1 MNPAS
6 LADPAI
12 PAAADV
18 ATLRVGLV
26 GYGEVATI
34 FGRALA
40 RAGVASVTAFDV
52 KIADVAWASPA
63 RERAARDG
71 IALVGPARAAVETL
85 CRSVLVKGME
95 ALAIESLLEHGRR
108 RAEEVREA
116 AGAERDARVAAR
128 MASAT
133 AETQARIAA
142 LTATGAFAAA
152 DDASDWR
159 SLADCIEHADGS
171 R

>member
-63 RERAARDG
+63 RERAAR
-71 IALVGPARAAVETL
+71 IALVGPARAAVGTL

-116 AGAERDARVAAR
+116 AGAERDAGVAAR

-133 AETQARIAA
+133 AETQAWIAA
-142 LTATGAFAAA
+142 LTAAGAFAAA

-159 SLADCIEHADGS
+159 SLPDCIEHADGS

>member
-63 RERAARDG
+63 RERAAR
-71 IALVGPARAAVETL
+71 IALVGPARAAVGTL

-116 AGAERDARVAAR
+116 AGAERDAGVATR

-133 AETQARIAA
+133 AETQAWIAA
-142 LTATGAFAAA
+142 LTAAGAFAAA

>member
-63 RERAARDG
+63 RERAAR

-116 AGAERDARVAAR
+116 AGAERDAGVAAR

-133 AETQARIAA
+133 AETQAWIAA
-142 LTATGAFAAA
+142 LTAAGAFAAA

>member
-63 RERAARDG
+63 RERAAR

-133 AETQARIAA
+133 AETQAWIAA
-142 LTATGAFAAA
+142 LTAAGAFAAA